1 MDPGQI
7 GMPRENNANTAAT
20 THMAQSTVLPD
31 WMKFPTLAEVFVH
44 SPSDTIAYLT
54 AKHKEYQS
62 LETAG
67 TSADRVRARLISASY
82 ARTCALLQE
91 LEAAAQPEL
100 NKNKQP
106 NRQNS
111 DNKSS

>member
-1 MDPGQI
+1 
-7 GMPRENNANTAAT
+7 MPKENNINAPATMREASPTA
-20 THMAQSTVLPD
+20 LPD
-31 WMKFPTLAEVFVH
+31 WMKFPTLAEVFVQ

-82 ARTCALLQE
+82 ARTCTLLQE

-106 NRQNS
+106 DRQNS